1 MYRYFLALRYLLS
14 RPINGLGMFAFMLGV
29 WALIVVVSI
38 FSGFIRELKVHI
50 RSATSDVTAF
60 YLGEQA
66 SYKRLESTILRN
78 PNVAACAPRLVYA
91 GLLHPDP
98 ERAAS
103 EAANEDPTANHHLV
117 TLIGID
123 PQKEARVT
131 GFNKWLQE
139 VSGTPLAVDPA
150 AAGLDGAGSWI
161 LLSQLR
167 AQREGAAKDD
177 RLQITTA
184 NLTDQRRAGGPA
196 ALDLIEHEFQVA
208 GAYATQHSGFDEFNV
223 FVHID
228 LLRQLLGKPA
238 DFVSEIMIRL
248 KDPAQRQATA
258 DDLASAIG
266 NMREYVRNFAPPRVV
281 PWEERDKRYL
291 ENIEHQRAL
300 LKLVLFVIMVVST
313 FLVYA
318 TLSMMVTEKTRDIGI
333 LTAMGGTR
341 TGVMQVFL
349 TCGFAIGLI
358 GTFLG
363 VVIGCIT
370 SMNLDGIRH
379 FVLNWFGIDLFP
391 ITSYNLPRVPYQLDA
406 SWIVLVAAIAL
417 ALGLLV
423 AGLPALR
430 AARHDP
436 LRSLRN

>member
-38 FSGFIRELKVHI
+38 FSGFIRELNLHI
-50 RSATSDVTAF
+50 RSATSDVTAY
-60 YLGEQA
+60 YLGNQA
-66 SYKRLESTILRN
+66 SYQRLEQTILEH
-78 PNVAACAPRLVYA
+78 PNVAACAPRVAYA

-98 ERAAS
+98 VRADN
-103 EAANEDPTANHHLV
+103 AAVEDPTANHHLV

-123 PQKEARVT
+123 PEKETRVT
-131 GFNKWLQE
+131 GFDGWLKE
-139 VSGTPLAVDPA
+139 GGTAAVPDKA
-150 AAGLDGAGSWI
+150 SSWI
-161 LLSQLR
+161 LLSRLR
-167 AQREGAAKDD
+167 ARREGANKNSK
-177 RLQITTA
+177 LQITTA
-184 NLTDQRRAGGPA
+184 HMTDQRQQGRSA
-196 ALDLIEHEFQVA
+196 AMHLIEHEFQMA
-208 GAYATQHSGFDEFNV
+208 GSYATQHSGFDEFNA

-228 LLRQLLGKPA
+228 VLRELLQQRR

-248 KDPAQRQATA
+248 KDPSKRTATA
-258 DDLASAIG
+258 ESLAARIG
-266 NMREYVRNFAPPRVV
+266 SMREYFSSYAPPRVV

-291 ENIEHQRAL
+291 ENIEHQRSL

-358 GTFLG
+358 GTIFG
-363 VVIGCIT
+363 IIIGCIT
-370 SMNLDGIRH
+370 SMNLDSIRH
-379 FVLNWFGIDLFP
+379 VVLGWFGIDLFP
-391 ITSYNLPRVPYQLDA
+391 ISSYNLPRVPYELDA
-406 SWIVLVAAIAL
+406 AWIAMVAAIAL
-417 ALGLLV
+417 SLGLMV
-423 AGLPALR
+423 AALPALR
-430 AARHDP
+430 AAHHDP
-436 LRSLRN
+436 LRSLRNE